1 MAGPVETLGISHLVS
16 GGLITN
22 YSCPSRCR
30 HCLYRSGPRWP
41 RHYMD
46 RATAL
51 ENLRAVRAL
60 GCRAVHVGGGEPF
73 LDPEGLMAVLDGARE
88 AGVRVE
94 YVETNGS
101 WYRDHREACTRLEGL
116 AERGVDTLLVS
127 ISPLHNEHIPF
138 SRVQGV
144 VRACRDVG
152 MRVFPWVADFVP
164 EIERLDP
171 DKPHPL
177 EEYERVYG
185 PGYVRRLPNRYWIAP
200 GGRALETFGPFQPL
214 HPVEELAALGG
225 CRELA
230 RADHFHLDL
239 YGNYVPGLCA
249 GLSVRREDLGSPL
262 DPQRYPVIT
271 ALYAGGVGAL
281 VDWAA
286 RRFGYRPARDAYPWK
301 CALCYEV
308 RRFLVVERGVSSPEL
323 QPAGHYRY
331 G

>member
-1 MAGPVETLGISHLVS
+1 MGADGTLSLSRLIS

-22 YSCPSRCR
+22 YSCSSRCR

-51 ENLRAVRAL
+51 ENLRTARAL

-73 LDPEGLMAVLDGARE
+73 LNPEGLLAVLDAARE

-94 YVETNGS
+94 YVETNSS
-101 WYRDHREACTRLEGL
+101 WYRDHRRACALLERIL
-116 AERGVDTLLVS
+116 ERGVDTLLVS

-138 SRVQGV
+138 ARVQGV
-144 VRACRDVG
+144 IRACRDVG
-152 MRVFPWVADFVP
+152 MGVFPWIAEFAP
-164 EIERLDP
+164 EVGRLDP
-171 DKPHPL
+171 DRPHPL
-177 EEYERVYG
+177 EEYEKVYG
-185 PGYVRRLPNRYWIAP
+185 PGYLRRLPDRYWVVP
-200 GGRALETFGPFQPL
+200 GGRALETFGPFRPPIL
-214 HPVEELAALGG
+214 LELLKASGG
-225 CRELA
+225 CSELA
-230 RADHFHLDL
+230 RTDHFHLDL

-249 GLSVRREDLGSPL
+249 GLSVRRGDLGNPL
-262 DPQRYPVIT
+262 DPERYPVIT

-286 RRFGYRPARDAYPWK
+286 HRFGYRPAQDAYPWK
-301 CALCYEV
+301 CTLCHEV
-308 RRFLVVERGVSSPEL
+308 RRFLVVERGLSTHEL